1 MDAISIHLFFVSCVE
16 RSFCLIYVL
25 HYRTKP
31 HPKTEPLS
39 SSLARPPWM
48 YGMGRGR
55 GIRPHQSPLALRG
68 SYSLSLVRL
77 TRRERH
83 TLSQWSLRRGLRHSL
98 YLRTFF
104 ASPIFYPRA
113 MGVGYRCIPFTCCIH
128 YIIRWL
134 ICQFILCK
142 IE

>member
-1 MDAISIHLFFVSCVE
+1 MDAISIHLFFVNCVE
-16 RSFCLIYVL
+16 RSFCLTYVL

-48 YGMGRGR
+48 YGIGRGR

-98 YLRTFF
+98 YLGTFLLHQILLPSRWALAIGVF
-104 ASPIFYPRA
+104 PSP
-113 MGVGYRCIPFTCCIH
+113 VV
-128 YIIRWL
+128 YIIS
-134 ICQFILCK
+134 
-142 IE
+142 